1 MITAL
6 PIDPHIVSQLYYW
19 VVFIICLFLYF
30 NYSSS
35 NNCDKLLTK
44 NSMFPALLLTLF
56 LMIYMG
62 LRPVSFAFGDTIN
75 YAAGYKTAT
84 GLAVFSLDLNSEW
97 LWTFIMLTCKQLG
110 FTVNTWFLLIEI
122 GYLGFAFWGLKV
134 LLGENA
140 WMAMLFFLSAFSTF
154 TFGVNGI
161 RNGLACS
168 ATILAFAIAANKN
181 IAQLGLAGVVLVLAF
196 GIHRSISLPIAAF
209 LGASYIIKTPKIAVY
224 FWIMSIGISIVAG
237 GPVTNFFMG
246 MGFDDRM
253 SSYATSTDQY
263 ADQFSQTGFRWDF
276 LAYSAMPVW
285 LTWYICKKAETER
298 RQYGDTIEEVETGV
312 LGAGRIADVHSM
324 RVFNILATTYILA
337 NSFWVMVIRAA
348 FSNRFAYLS
357 WFLYPVVIAYA
368 VIRLH
373 IWKDQDKKAGLI
385 LLLHASFTL
394 IMHMM
399 GKL

>member
-1 MITAL
+1 MLNAL
-6 PIDPHIVSQLYYW
+6 PIDPHIVSQIYYW

-30 NYSSS
+30 NYSGS
-35 NNCDKLLTK
+35 NNCDKLLTQ
-44 NSMFPALLLTLF
+44 NSMFPALMLTLF
-56 LMIYMG
+56 LMVYMG

-75 YAAGYKTAT
+75 YAAGYKTAA
-84 GLAVFSLDLNSEW
+84 GLAVFALDLSSEW
-97 LWTFIMLTCKQLG
+97 FWRFIMLTCKQLG
-110 FTVNTWFLLIEI
+110 FTVNMWFFLIEI
-122 GYLGFAFWGLKV
+122 GYLGFVFWGLKV
-134 LLGENA
+134 LLRENS

-181 IAQLGLAGVVLVLAF
+181 IAQLLLAGIILVFAF
-196 GIHRSISLPIAAF
+196 GIHRSIALPIAAF
-209 LGASYIIKTPKIAVY
+209 IAASYIIKSPKLAIY
-224 FWIMSIGISIVAG
+224 FWVASIGISFVAG

-253 SSYATSTDQY
+253 TSYATSTDEY
-263 ADQFSQTGFRWDF
+263 ADQFSQTGFRFDF
-276 LAYSAMPVW
+276 LLYSAMPVW
-285 LTWYICKKAETER
+285 LTWYVCKKAETER
-298 RQYGDTIEEVETGV
+298 TQFGETIEEMETGV
-312 LGAGRIADVHSM
+312 IGAGRIADVHSM
-324 RVFNILATTYILA
+324 KVFNILATTYILA

-373 IWKDQDKKAGLI
+373 IWTDQDKKAGLI
-385 LLLHASFTL
+385 LLLHAFFTL
-394 IMHMM
+394 FMHLI

>member
-1 MITAL
+1 MLNAL
-6 PIDPHIVSQLYYW
+6 PIDPHIVPQLYYW

-30 NYSSS
+30 NYSGS
-35 NNCDKLLTK
+35 NNCDKLLTQ

-56 LMIYMG
+56 LMVYMG

-75 YAAGYKTAT
+75 YAAEYKTVT
-84 GLAVFSLDLNSEW
+84 GLAVFSLDLSSEW
-97 LWTFIMLTCKQLG
+97 LWKFIMLTCKQMGLS
-110 FTVNTWFLLIEI
+110 VNMWFLLVEI
-122 GYLGFAFWGLKV
+122 GYLGFVLWGFKV
-134 LLGENA
+134 LLGENS

-154 TFGVNGI
+154 TFGTNGI

-168 ATILAFAIAANKN
+168 ATIAAFAIAANKN
-181 IAQLGLAGVVLVLAF
+181 IAQLVLAGVVLVLAF

-209 LGASYIIKTPKIAVY
+209 LVASYVIKSPKIAIY
-224 FWIMSIGISIVAG
+224 FWIASIGISLVAG

-253 SSYATSTDQY
+253 TSYSTSTDQY
-263 ADQFSQTGFRWDF
+263 AEQFSQTGFRWDF

-285 LTWYICKKAETER
+285 LTWHVCKKAETER
-298 RQYGDTIEEVETGV
+298 RQYGDTIEELETGV

-385 LLLHASFTL
+385 LLLHAGFTL
-394 IMHMM
+394 GMYMI